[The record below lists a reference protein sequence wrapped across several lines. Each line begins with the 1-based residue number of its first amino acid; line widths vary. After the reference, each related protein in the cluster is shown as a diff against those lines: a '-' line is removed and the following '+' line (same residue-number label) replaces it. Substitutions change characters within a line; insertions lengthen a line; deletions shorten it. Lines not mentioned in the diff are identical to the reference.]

1 MPVVLVSCVAAVNG
15 VLEAL
20 SIFVEVRPVRP
31 RTV

>member
-1 MPVVLVSCVAAVNG
+1 MPVVLVPGIAAVNG

-20 SIFVEVRPVRP
+20 SIFVEVRAVRP